1 MPEIRRRFVKLAA
14 LFLLLICVVTPALA
28 AITPG
33 AVVQDIEIRG
43 QRLTPES
50 TIRFYLKTEVGKPLS
65 PQTLRDDIKR
75 LYALRTFDDIRV
87 TAEEVPNGI
96 RLLITVTEKPA
107 VHAVTFSG
115 NRFISAEDIQ
125 KQILLKERAT
135 FDRNRLNDTVT
146 GLQQHY
152 RQEGYYFA
160 HISPEVTEV
169 GDNQVDVHFRITE
182 GRKIRIDHIRFTGN
196 SYFTD
201 REIRKEIQ
209 LKEFVLPVLSG
220 ATSLYRPDVLRVDL
234 QLIEN
239 FYQNNGFI
247 HVQLGDPIVEINR
260 EAGAITIT
268 IPIAN
273 EGEQYKIGHVTLT
286 ADEVFTEE
294 ELRQRIRLTTGEV
307 YSREAVRRDILAL
320 TEAYADRGY
329 AFADVTPTVSIDQQ
343 TRLVHLSFTA
353 RPGSRVYIGR
363 IDIVGHER
371 TRDQVI
377 RRELRLDEGELYSGS
392 KLRRSRQR
400 LTNLQYFEEVKIDT
414 KRRPEESLMDL
425 EVEVTEQSTGQF
437 TAGLG
442 FSSIETVVFTASVTQ
457 RNLFGRGQAIT
468 ASARI
473 GGLSQDFLIDFQEP
487 WLFGEPILA
496 GISLFRRSADFFT
509 FDSIRTGFSLSAGRA
524 LGEFT
529 RISLTYGFEIVNI
542 DDLDPSASELL
553 EEQEG
558 TSQTSGITPR
568 IVWDSRDNR
577 FDPSA
582 GSLHSFEVQFA
593 GLGGS
598 NRFFKVVGSTT
609 WHFAL
614 PGRLT
619 GFVRGRFGIG
629 EGYGGENLPAAER
642 FFLGGVN
649 TVRGYEFRDIGPQD
663 LEGNPLGGTSF
674 MQFNLE
680 IGRSFGRFLRLVVF
694 TDAGNVY
701 DVSNQFDFGELRR
714 SAGVG
719 IRVLT
724 PVGPIRLDYGFK
736 LDRRPG
742 ESIGELGFLLG
753 TF

>member
-1 MPEIRRRFVKLAA
+1 MPETRRLLVGLPA
-14 LFLLLICVVTPALA
+14 LFLLLGAVMHA
-28 AITPG
+28 AATVPPG

-50 TIRFYLKTEVGKPLS
+50 TIRFYLKTEVGQPFS
-65 PQTLRDDIKR
+65 PQTLREDIKR
-75 LYALRTFDDIRV
+75 LYALRTFDDIQV
-87 TAEEVPNGI
+87 TAETVPDGV
-96 RLLITVTEKPA
+96 RLIITVTEKPA
-107 VHAVTFSG
+107 VRSVTFSG
-115 NRFISAEDIQ
+115 NRFISAEEIQ

-135 FDRNRLNDTVT
+135 FDRNQLNDTVT

-160 HISPEVTEV
+160 HVSPEVTEV
-169 GDNQVDVHFRITE
+169 DDNQVDVHFRITE
-182 GRKIRIDHIRFTGN
+182 GRKIRIDRIRFTGN
-196 SYFTD
+196 AHFTD
-201 REIRKEIQ
+201 RELRQEIQ
-209 LKEFVLPVLSG
+209 LKEFVLPIISG
-220 ATSLYRPDVLRVDL
+220 AASLYRPEALRVDL

-239 FYQNNGFI
+239 FYQNHGFI
-247 HVQLGDPIVEINR
+247 NVQLGDPVVEINR

-268 IPIAN
+268 VPIAN
-273 EGEQYKIGHVTLT
+273 EGEQYKLGSVSLT
-286 ADEVFTEE
+286 PDEVFTEE
-294 ELRQRIRLTTGEV
+294 ELRQKIRLITGEI

-329 AFADVTPTVSIDQQ
+329 AFADVAPTVSIDPQQ
-343 TRLVHLSFTA
+343 RLVHLSFTTQ
-353 RPGSRVYIGR
+353 PGSRVYIGR
-363 IDIVGHER
+363 IDIFGNER
-371 TRDQVI
+371 TRDEVI
-377 RRELRLDEGELYSGS
+377 RRELRIDEGELYSGS

-414 KRRPEESLMDL
+414 KRRLEEGLMDL

-457 RNLFGRGQAIT
+457 RNLFGRGQVVT

-473 GGLSQDFLIDFQEP
+473 GGLSQDLLLDFQEP
-487 WLFGEPILA
+487 WLFGRPILA
-496 GISLFRRSADFFT
+496 GISLYRRSEDFFT
-509 FDSIRTGFSLSAGRA
+509 FDSVRTGFSLSIGRA

-529 RISLTYGFEIVNI
+529 RVSMTYGFEIVEI

-558 TSQTSGITPR
+558 TSETSSITPR
-568 IVWDSRDNR
+568 ILWDSRNNR
-577 FDPSA
+577 FDPSE
-582 GSLHSFEVQFA
+582 GSVHSFEVQFA

-614 PGRLT
+614 SAGLT
-619 GFVRGRFGIG
+619 GFVRGRFGVG
-629 EGYGGENLPAAER
+629 EGYSGENLPPAER

-649 TVRGYEFRDIGPQD
+649 TVRGFDFRDIGPQD
-663 LEGNPLGGTSF
+663 REGNPLGGTSF
-674 MQFNLE
+674 LQFNLE
-680 IGRSFGRFLRLVVF
+680 IGRSFGRFIRLVAF

-714 SAGVG
+714 SAGFG
-719 IRVLT
+719 IRILT

-742 ESIGELGFLLG
+742 ETIGELGFLLG